1 MAKKSSILLNLA
13 GIGPAKVKKIVEY
26 LSDLDDILKLKDSDF
41 KSFSFLRKKDIDKII
56 SLKNSTLLE
65 NELKLIE
72 RYKLKVID
80 LFDSDYPYY
89 LKEISSPPLVLYTK
103 GDIKLLD
110 KESVAIVGTR
120 TPTNYGKETAFNFS
134 YKLSSLGVN
143 IVSGLALGIDT
154 SAHKGALKADGST
167 VAVLGSGL
175 NYIYPRQNK
184 RLAKSIAKEGLLVS
198 EYPIETA
205 PLASNFPQRNR
216 IISGLS
222 KGVVVVEAAKRS
234 GALITANF
242 AVGQNRE
249 VFALPGNIDKFQSK
263 GPNSLIKEG
272 AKLID
277 SVEDIL
283 EEINLSMIEPKG
295 SNIF

>member
-13 GIGPAKVKKIVEY
+13 GIGPAKVKKIIEY
-26 LSDLDDILKLKDSDF
+26 LPDLDNILKLKDSNF
-41 KSFSFLRKKDIDKII
+41 RNFSFLGKKDIDKII

-72 RYKLKVID
+72 RYKLKVVD

-89 LKEISSPPLVLYTK
+89 LKEISSPPLVLYLK
-103 GDIKLLD
+103 GNIKLLG

-154 SAHKGALKADGST
+154 SAHKGALKAGGT
-167 VAVLGSGL
+167 TTAVLGSGL

-184 RLAKSIAKEGLLVS
+184 RLAESIAKEGLLVS
-198 EYPIETA
+198 EYPIEAA
-205 PLASNFPQRNR
+205 PLASNFPRRNR

-222 KGVVVVEAAKRS
+222 KGVVVAEAAQRS

-249 VFALPGNIDKFQSK
+249 VFALPGDIDKFQSK

-272 AKLID
+272 AKLVD
-277 SVEDIL
+277 SIEDIL
-283 EEINLSMIEPKG
+283 EEINLSRIKVQG
-295 SNIF
+295 